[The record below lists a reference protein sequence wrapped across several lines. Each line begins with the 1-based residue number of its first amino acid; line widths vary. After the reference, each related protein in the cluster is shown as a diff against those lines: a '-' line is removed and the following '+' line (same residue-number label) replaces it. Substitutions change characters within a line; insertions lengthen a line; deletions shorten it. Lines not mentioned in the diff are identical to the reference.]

1 MSSIASPSGNDAL
14 LGLVVV
20 WGEVLRGVVV
30 VVVAAVEFG
39 ADVVGGTVTVLDPLE
54 VVVVDSSVIT
64 VTDSGVVITVVE
76 AVLVVLVGFV
86 ILVLVGL
93 AAAGGDGLGAGA
105 GTGAG
110 GLDGT
115 GAGVGVVATLGLP
128 GRADAGVTVAAI
140 LVFVA
145 GVVPAACLAICVS
158 ASSIDARSESDF
170 ASNSAT
176 CRSAAIIPDA
186 TRFTSFWAATNAA

>member
-1 MSSIASPSGNDAL
+1 
-14 LGLVVV
+14 VVA
-20 WGEVLRGVVV
+20 
-30 VVVAAVEFG
+30 VAAVVFG
-39 ADVVGGTVTVLDPLE
+39 ADVVGGVVIVFDPLE
-54 VVVVDSSVIT
+54 VVVVLSSVIT

-93 AAAGGDGLGAGA
+93 AAGGGVGVGVGVGID
-105 GTGAG
+105 TGAG
-110 GLDGT
+110 GLAGT

-128 GRADAGVTVAAI
+128 GWADAGVTVAAI

-158 ASSIDARSESDF
+158 ASAIDARSESDF